1 MEEKLEYLPR
11 GVCEGLATAPLD
23 GQLERTLPANDLQE
37 QHPKTPAVCWLGQIR
52 LVQHR
57 LWSDAWQRSTQGL
70 PCVGVW
76 NVGRHAEVHK
86 AADVPITCYLYRHVP
101 QRHLPMHDVLGVA
114 VRQRT
119 RNLGTAVQG
128 VVPGQAVASLSR
140 QHLLHAHISTILE
153 GHIHITL
160 ALQHTYATDNV
171 WVVQGVRQEAE
182 LLVYAFHLLGLGD
195 AALVVHFDHYLFMLS
210 FHGQDHVVVIRIR
223 AHKPEIPDLIPTFQ
237 ETLVQWRE
245 VGHQQIRDGIP
256 EETSELVLDE
266 FEIPGRGYPLVRIVS
281 KCLHAQLDGGVL
293 LELQTYPMF
302 QPPRV
307 TCQLHQ
313 HAIRPKAVEPVMPH
327 HQVTKVG
334 LGQLGI
340 QPIWKLHQ
348 EDDRVGMRRP
358 EIVQKA
364 CHVPLLFPRPV
375 YGYDQHDLVLL
386 HYLGD
391 AFQLRLSN
399 SDSPSC
405 DGRCEHVDW
414 LLLRAPRHQGPE
426 AKCRRAWCDTDEIC
440 LHNPLGR
447 TECCH
452 DV

>member
-1 MEEKLEYLPR
+1 MSFQSKL
-11 GVCEGLATAPLD
+11 
-23 GQLERTLPANDLQE
+23 QN
-37 QHPKTPAVCWLGQIR
+37 
-52 LVQHR
+52 
-57 LWSDAWQRSTQGL
+57 SSS
-70 PCVGVW
+70 
-76 NVGRHAEVHK
+76 
-86 AADVPITCYLYRHVP
+86 
-101 QRHLPMHDVLGVA
+101 M
-114 VRQRT
+114 
-119 RNLGTAVQG
+119 
-128 VVPGQAVASLSR
+128 SLSCMAEGTPWVKVLICSR
-140 QHLLHAHISTILE
+140 KRSWITAFSWSSKLILCC
-153 GHIHITL
+153 
-160 ALQHTYATDNV
+160 
-171 WVVQGVRQEAE
+171 
-182 LLVYAFHLLGLGD
+182 
-195 AALVVHFDHYLFMLS
+195 S
-210 FHGQDHVVVIRIR
+210 
-223 AHKPEIPDLIPTFQ
+223 
-237 ETLVQWRE
+237 
-245 VGHQQIRDGIP
+245 
-256 EETSELVLDE
+256 
-266 FEIPGRGYPLVRIVS
+266 
-281 KCLHAQLDGGVL
+281 
-293 LELQTYPMF
+293 
-302 QPPRV
+302 PPRV